1 MANHGSGWVRLDYV
15 IQARGLLGFRTE
27 FLTETRGTGILH
39 HVFDR
44 YEHWHGESSGRQ
56 NGSLIADRTGPA
68 STYAM
73 TNLQERGVLFVSPSE
88 DCYEGML
95 VGENARADDLD
106 VNIAKAK
113 QMTNVRSNADVLV
126 RLAPPRLL
134 SLDQALEYIEEDECV
149 EVTPDVIRL
158 RKVELS
164 ASKRQSQ
171 RSKSKRDARD

>member
-1 MANHGSGWVRLDYV
+1 
-15 IQARGLLGFRTE
+15 
-27 FLTETRGTGILH
+27 
-39 HVFDR
+39 
-44 YEHWHGESSGRQ
+44 
-56 NGSLIADRTGPA
+56 
-68 STYAM
+68 M

-158 RKVELS
+158 RKVELD
-164 ASKRQSQ
+164 KLRRQ
-171 RSKSKRDARD
+171 KAARTTART

>member
-1 MANHGSGWVRLDYV
+1 MTNHGTGWVRLDYL
-15 IQARGLLGFRTE
+15 IPARGLLGFRTE

-39 HVFDR
+39 AVFEG
-44 YEHWHGESSGRQ
+44 YEPWHGDIRGRQ

-68 STYAM
+68 SSYAM
-73 TNLQERGVLFVSPSE
+73 ANLQERGVLFVTPGE

-95 VGENARADDLD
+95 VGENARSADLD

-113 QMTNVRSNADVLV
+113 QMTNVRSNAEVLV

-158 RKVELS
+158 RKTELS
-164 ASKRQSQ
+164 ASKRQSS
-171 RSKSKRDARD
+171 RSKGKRDAHV

>member
-1 MANHGSGWVRLDYV
+1 
-15 IQARGLLGFRTE
+15 
-27 FLTETRGTGILH
+27 
-39 HVFDR
+39 
-44 YEHWHGESSGRQ
+44 
-56 NGSLIADRTGPA
+56 
-68 STYAM
+68 M
-73 TNLQERGVLFVSPSE
+73 TNLQERGVLFVSPGE

-164 ASKRQSQ
+164 ASRRQSQ